1 MLSLAGAKFRT
12 AGIFALILGL
22 SAAQGPVGQ
31 TNHQESSLTTPNSGA
46 RVRSAAPSRHR
57 VPELSALNDSILDTN
72 PTDRPR
78 QTRLLDQ
85 HQLIE
90 QVREAVDWANSSTN
104 LHRVVSAGLLDLHER
119 AHAGTGGWGFSSDA
133 GMGLSGVFDA
143 SATRRDG
150 LMAGMG
156 SLRQPPVGGSVM
168 PVSTASG
175 WSRTFGFTPYS
186 PRSGAPARSD
196 ALGESGEGDRDV
208 YPEGLRLASV
218 HADVP
223 APATALLLG
232 IGLLAGLSRRN
243 CGIRFR

>member
-1 MLSLAGAKFRT
+1 MISLAGAKLRT
-12 AGIFALILGL
+12 AGIFALMLGL

-31 TNHQESSLTTPNSGA
+31 PNRQENSLTTPESGA
-46 RVRSAAPSRHR
+46 RARSAPQGSHR
-57 VPELSALNDSILDTN
+57 APELSALNDTILDTD
-72 PTDRPR
+72 PTDRPWLNR
-78 QTRLLDQ
+78 VIEQD
-85 HQLIE
+85 QLID
-90 QVREAVDWANSSTN
+90 QVREAVDWANSRTN
-104 LHRVVSAGLLDLHER
+104 LHRVVGAGWLDLGER
-119 AHAGTGGWGFSSDA
+119 AHAGTGGWGFGSDA
-133 GMGLSGVFDA
+133 GTGLSGLIGA

-150 LMAGMG
+150 FMARMG

-175 WSRTFGFTPYS
+175 GSRNFGFTPYS
-186 PRSGAPARSD
+186 PQSGAPAGSD
-196 ALGESGEGDRDV
+196 ALGESGEGHRDG

-223 APATALLLG
+223 APATALLLA

>member
-1 MLSLAGAKFRT
+1 MVALAGAKFRT
-12 AGIFALILGL
+12 AGIFALMLGL

-31 TNHQESSLTTPNSGA
+31 PNHQESGLTAPERGA
-46 RVRSAAPSRHR
+46 RARSTAQGSHR
-57 VPELSALNDSILDTN
+57 APELSALNDTILDTN

-78 QTRLLDQ
+78 LNRLIE
-85 HQLIE
+85 HEQLID
-90 QVREAVDWANSSTN
+90 QVREAVDWANSRTN
-104 LHRVVSAGLLDLHER
+104 LHRVVSAGWLDLRER
-119 AHAGTGGWGFSSDA
+119 AHAGTGGWGFGSDA
-133 GMGLSGVFDA
+133 GMGLSGVFGA

-150 LMAGMG
+150 FMAGMG

-175 WSRTFGFTPYS
+175 GSRNFGFTPYS
-186 PRSGAPARSD
+186 PQSGAPAGSD
-196 ALGESGEGDRDV
+196 ALGESGEGHRDG

-223 APATALLLG
+223 APATALLLA